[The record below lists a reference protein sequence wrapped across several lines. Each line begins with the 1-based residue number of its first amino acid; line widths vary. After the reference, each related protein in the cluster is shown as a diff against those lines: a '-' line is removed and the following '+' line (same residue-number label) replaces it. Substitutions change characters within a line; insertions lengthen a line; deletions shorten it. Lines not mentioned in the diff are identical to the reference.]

1 MSTVRSKK
9 TPTDL
14 NRYAKSLK
22 ELIDSAKSSGDWSS
36 LDKLESSVGY
46 LQDLIDYYR
55 LNSNQ
60 PISHYSHNFE

>member
-1 MSTVRSKK
+1 MTVRTKK
-9 TPTDL
+9 APADL

-22 ELIDSAKSSGDWSS
+22 ELIDAAKTKEDWSS

-60 PISHYSHNFE
+60 PISHYSHSFE